1 MKEVLAALA
10 ALALLASAAA
20 QDVLA
25 PNPHLRADGIPPI
38 PAALAKQV
46 GAYTEFRGHGF
57 VDWHPKSRQM
67 LVRHRDRGASIA
79 HIYLLR
85 EPGGALEK
93 LLDFDERVEHAA
105 FEPKDGRYI
114 VYTRDAGGNE
124 ATRVY
129 RFDPDTR
136 ASTLLSDPDMASSF
150 TFNRAGDRLLIASVP
165 LDRTAQGGR
174 RDRVATLL
182 TLVDPLQPES
192 KRTLAEL
199 PGVGWGDFRFA
210 PDDRSL
216 VLIHYRS
223 ATDTTVW
230 RIDAESGKRG
240 QLLPSQPDARASYFG
255 FEFSPDGRKLYLA
268 TSERS
273 EFLQLAEYDFAR
285 KTLRILSEHVPW
297 DVDTF
302 KLSDDGARLVAVFNV
317 DGRDEAVLYDP
328 ATGKEVARPPLPAG
342 QLSGLE
348 WHRAGAREIAFSADS
363 PQSPGTVWSYRV
375 DSGTL
380 TRWTAPATEGV
391 DPSTFADG
399 RIVTW
404 NSFDGRAISG
414 ILYLPPAKFT
424 GPRPVLLLIH
434 GGPEAQAKL
443 RFNNRLNYLINGL
456 GIALLEPN
464 VRGSAGFGK
473 TFLDLDNGIKR
484 EDSVKDIGAALD
496 WIATQ
501 PRLDSGR
508 VVVAGGSYGGYMVH
522 ASLVHYSERLRGG
535 IADVGIANFVS
546 FLQNTESYRRELRR
560 AEYGDERDPALRA
573 FLEKIS
579 PVNNAGK
586 IRAPLFVIH
595 GRNDPRVPYTEAE
608 QIVERVRANKVPVWY
623 LLADNE
629 GHGFARKDNADF
641 RFYAVVKFL
650 EQTLLARS
658 SSPASTGWR

>member
-1 MKEVLAALA
+1 MKKRLVALGA
-10 ALALLASAAA
+10 FALLASAAA
-20 QDVLA
+20 QDMLA
-25 PNPHLRADGIPPI
+25 PNAHLRAEGIPPI
-38 PAALAKQV
+38 SAALAKQV

-57 VDWHPKSRQM
+57 VDWHPKTRRM
-67 LVRHRDRGASIA
+67 LVRHRGRDANIA

-93 LLDFDERVEHAA
+93 LLDFDDRVDSAA
-105 FEPKDGRYI
+105 FEPKDGRYV
-114 VYTRDAGGNE
+114 VYSRDAGGNE
-124 ATRVY
+124 ASRVY
-129 RFDPDTR
+129 RFDLDTR
-136 ASTLLSDPDMASSF
+136 AGTRLSDPDTASRF
-150 TFNRAGDRLLIASVP
+150 TFNRAGDRVLISSVP

-174 RDRVATLL
+174 REHVVTTL
-182 TLVDPLQPES
+182 TLVDPLQPAA

-210 PDDRSL
+210 PDDKSL

-230 RIDAESGKRG
+230 RIDVESGRRE
-240 QLLPSQPDARASYFG
+240 QLLPSQPDTRASYFG
-255 FEFSPDGRKLYLA
+255 FEFSPDGRRLFLA
-268 TSERS
+268 TNERS
-273 EFLQLAEYDFAR
+273 EFLQLAEYEFER
-285 KTLRILSEHVPW
+285 RSLRVLSGHVPW
-297 DVDTF
+297 DVDNF
-302 KLSDDGARLVAVFNV
+302 KLSDDGARLAAVFNV
-317 DGRDEAVLYDP
+317 NGRDEAVLFDP

-348 WHRAGAREIAFSADS
+348 WHRAGAREFAFSADS

-375 DSGTL
+375 DSGEL
-380 TRWTAPATEGV
+380 TRWTTPATEGV
-391 DPSTFADG
+391 DPSAFDDG
-399 RIVTW
+399 QIVEW
-404 NSFDGRAISG
+404 KSFDGRTISG
-414 ILYLPPAKFT
+414 ILFLPPAKFT

-443 RFNNRLNYLINGL
+443 RFNNRLNYLINEL

-473 TFLDLDNGIKR
+473 TFLDLDNGMKR
-484 EDSVKDIGAALD
+484 EDSVQDIGAALD
-496 WIATQ
+496 WIRTR
-501 PRLDSGR
+501 PRLDASR
-508 VVVAGGSYGGYMVH
+508 VAVAGGSYGGYMVH
-522 ASLVHYSERLRGG
+522 ATLVHYSDRLRGG

-546 FLQNTESYRRELRR
+546 FLQNTESYRRDLRR
-560 AEYGDERDPALRA
+560 AEYGDERDPAMRA
-573 FLEKIS
+573 FLERIS
-579 PVNNAGK
+579 PVNNAGR

-641 RFYAVVKFL
+641 RFYAMVKFL
-650 EQTLLARS
+650 EQTLLAQ
-658 SSPASTGWR
+658 